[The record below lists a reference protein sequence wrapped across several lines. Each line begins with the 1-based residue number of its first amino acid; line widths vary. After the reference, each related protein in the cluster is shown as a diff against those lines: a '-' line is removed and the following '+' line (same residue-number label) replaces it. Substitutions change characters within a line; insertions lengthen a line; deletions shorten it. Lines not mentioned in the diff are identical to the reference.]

1 MFKPLPLFVG
11 LRYTRAKRQSHF
23 VSFISLV
30 SMLGIA
36 LGVMVLIT
44 VISVMNGF
52 ETELRNRILSM
63 VSHGVISGKHER
75 LADWETLSP
84 LVKKHT
90 EVKGSAPFIKGEVM
104 VTVPG
109 LVSGAM
115 IRGVLPEQERGVS
128 EVAQHMLAGEL
139 ESLSAGK
146 YRAVIGKEL
155 AYALGVWTGDHITLV
170 APQVS
175 MTAAG
180 IIPRLRRFEITGIFE
195 VGMYEY
201 DRGFVFVHLQDA
213 GKLFRMGS
221 DISGLRLKFD
231 NLYDAP
237 TAVGQIA
244 ASLPG
249 QYYVTDWTRQHANFF
264 RAIQIERTAMFF
276 ILLLLVAIAAF
287 NLVSTLVMVVTDK
300 QADIAILRTLGMS
313 PGGILMVFITQGALI
328 GLMGT
333 VLGLISGVSLAL
345 NVETLVPAIENFFGI
360 EFLASD
366 VYYISDL
373 PSELHSSDVVMIG
386 ATALFLTL
394 VATLYPAW
402 RAAKTE
408 PVEALRYE

>member
-11 LRYTRAKRQSHF
+11 LRYTRAKRKTHF

-84 LVKKHT
+84 LVQQHA
-90 EVKGSAPFIKGEVM
+90 EVEGSAPFIKGEVM

-109 LVSGAM
+109 MVSGAM
-115 IRGVLPEQERGVS
+115 IRGVLPQQESQVS
-128 EVAQHMLAGEL
+128 EVAQHMVVGEL

-146 YRAVIGKEL
+146 YQAVIGKEL

-213 GKLFRMGS
+213 GKLFRMGK

-231 NLYDAP
+231 NLYSAP
-237 TAVGQIA
+237 TVVGEIA
-244 ASLPG
+244 AALPG

-313 PGGILMVFITQGALI
+313 PGGILAVFITQGALI

-333 VLGLISGVSLAL
+333 ALGLVSGVSLAL

-373 PSELHSSDVVMIG
+373 PSELHSSDVIMIG
-386 ATALFLTL
+386 TTALLLTL